1 MLHTLHEVS
10 NDTQWKESLSS
21 IPSLWVDVFFPIPVE
36 SWGQSLK
43 GLNVAKFFPCE
54 CCENQ
59 AETYIDYYVFI
70 DIQRSRIPFR
80 KLPKTQEQQIHR
92 QILYTNPTLQDWTEL
107 SNPTR
112 IADAFV
118 KFPDTTYAILKWL
131 WFQELRIATYIPI
144 WKTYW
149 ISKMSVLNIG
159 HIKNLPH
166 YMPRICVANCS
177 CDG

>member
-1 MLHTLHEVS
+1 MSWCIFPNPCGELGAVIEGFERCKVFSMWVLWKSSRNIYWLLCVHWHTEKQNPVS
-10 NDTQWKESLSS
+10 Q
-21 IPSLWVDVFFPIPVE
+21 I
-36 SWGQSLK
+36 
-43 GLNVAKFFPCE
+43 
-54 CCENQ
+54 
-59 AETYIDYYVFI
+59 
-70 DIQRSRIPFR
+70 
-80 KLPKTQEQQIHR
+80 PKTQEQQIHR

-131 WFQELRIATYIPI
+131 GFQELRIATYIPI

-159 HIKNLPH
+159 HINNLPH